1 MRKARPAFAAGPK
14 PWMKHMGRLKGLHK
28 ETELIDKRIEE
39 AFEHI
44 DTEE

>member
-1 MRKARPAFAAGPK
+1 VDETYGQAE
-14 PWMKHMGRLKGLHK
+14 GLQK

-44 DTEE
+44 NTEE